1 MTHFSEKIY
10 QLRKEFSYS
19 QEEVAERL
27 QVSRQTI
34 SNWENGTAQPALDK
48 AVELSNLFQVSL
60 DELVGKIVGKS
71 KPISPLLSDLVGQT
85 ITIFLVPSS
94 DSDAWISVSR
104 TEVTAC
110 EVIAV
115 SEHSL
120 TVIVTEK
127 KQRIERVFM
136 LRDIVGMKQEV
147 V

>member
-10 QLRKEFSYS
+10 QLRKEFSHS

-94 DSDAWISVSR
+94 DAWISVSR

-120 TVIVTEK
+120 KVIVSEK

>member
-94 DSDAWISVSR
+94 DGWISVSR

-120 TVIVTEK
+120 KVIVSEK

>member
-94 DSDAWISVSR
+94 DAWISVSR

-120 TVIVTEK
+120 TVIVSEK

>member
-1 MTHFSEKIY
+1 MMTHFSEKIY

-94 DSDAWISVSR
+94 DAWISVSR

-120 TVIVTEK
+120 KVIVSEK

>member
-94 DSDAWISVSR
+94 DAWISVSR
-104 TEVTAC
+104 TEVKAC

-120 TVIVTEK
+120 KVIVSEK

>member
-60 DELVGKIVGKS
+60 DELVGKLVGKS

-94 DSDAWISVSR
+94 DAWISVSR

-120 TVIVTEK
+120 KVIVSEK

>member
-1 MTHFSEKIY
+1 MMTHFSEKIY

-71 KPISPLLSDLVGQT
+71 KHGFYS
-85 ITIFLVPSS
+85 F
-94 DSDAWISVSR
+94 R
-104 TEVTAC
+104 
-110 EVIAV
+110 
-115 SEHSL
+115 
-120 TVIVTEK
+120 
-127 KQRIERVFM
+127 
-136 LRDIVGMKQEV
+136 
-147 V
+147 

>member
-1 MTHFSEKIY
+1 M
-10 QLRKEFSYS
+10 
-19 QEEVAERL
+19 
-27 QVSRQTI
+27 SRQTI

-71 KPISPLLSDLVGQT
+71 KPTSPLLSDLVGQT
-85 ITIFLVPSS
+85 ITIFLVPS
-94 DSDAWISVSR
+94 SDAWISVSR

-120 TVIVTEK
+120 KVIVSEK

>member
-1 MTHFSEKIY
+1 MMTHFSEKIY

-94 DSDAWISVSR
+94 DAWTSVSR

-120 TVIVTEK
+120 KVIVSEK

>member
-1 MTHFSEKIY
+1 MMTHFSEKIY

-60 DELVGKIVGKS
+60 DELVGKIGGKS

-94 DSDAWISVSR
+94 DAWISVSR

-120 TVIVTEK
+120 KVIVSEK

>member
-71 KPISPLLSDLVGQT
+71 KPTSPLLSDLVGQT

-94 DSDAWISVSR
+94 DAWISVSQ

-120 TVIVTEK
+120 KVIVSEK

>member
-94 DSDAWISVSR
+94 DAWISVSR
-104 TEVTAC
+104 TEVTDC

-120 TVIVTEK
+120 TVIVNEK

>member
-71 KPISPLLSDLVGQT
+71 KPTSPLLSDLVGQT

-94 DSDAWISVSR
+94 DAWTSVSR

-120 TVIVTEK
+120 KVIVSEK

>member
-1 MTHFSEKIY
+1 MMTHFSEKIY

-60 DELVGKIVGKS
+60 DELVGRIVGKS
-71 KPISPLLSDLVGQT
+71 NPISPLLSDLVGQT

-94 DSDAWISVSR
+94 DAWISVSR
-104 TEVTAC
+104 TEVTDC

-120 TVIVTEK
+120 KVIVSEK

>member
-1 MTHFSEKIY
+1 MMTHFSEKIY

-71 KPISPLLSDLVGQT
+71 KPTSPLLSDLVGQT
-85 ITIFLVPSS
+85 ITIFLVPS
-94 DSDAWISVSR
+94 SDAWISVSR

-120 TVIVTEK
+120 KVIVSEK

>member
-94 DSDAWISVSR
+94 DAWISVSR

-110 EVIAV
+110 EVVAV

-120 TVIVTEK
+120 KVIVSEK

>member
-1 MTHFSEKIY
+1 MMTHFSEKIY

-71 KPISPLLSDLVGQT
+71 KPTSPLLSDLVGQT

-94 DSDAWISVSR
+94 DAWTSVSR

-120 TVIVTEK
+120 KVIVSEK

>member
-94 DSDAWISVSR
+94 DAWISVSR

-120 TVIVTEK
+120 KVIVSEK

>member
-1 MTHFSEKIY
+1 MTHFSEKID

-94 DSDAWISVSR
+94 DAWISVSR

-120 TVIVTEK
+120 TVIVSEK

>member
-71 KPISPLLSDLVGQT
+71 KPTSPLLSDLVGQT
-85 ITIFLVPSS
+85 ITIFLVPS
-94 DSDAWISVSR
+94 SDAWISVSR

-120 TVIVTEK
+120 KVIVSEK

>member
-1 MTHFSEKIY
+1 MMTHFSEKIY

-94 DSDAWISVSR
+94 DAWISVSR
-104 TEVTAC
+104 TEVKAC

-120 TVIVTEK
+120 KVIVSEK

>member
-1 MTHFSEKIY
+1 MMTHFSEKIY

-94 DSDAWISVSR
+94 DGWISVSR

-120 TVIVTEK
+120 KVIVSEK